1 MGFLINPN
9 INAVITEPITT
20 ASKYKAGWFTIGKTN
35 KPPCGAL
42 NSILKAIENPPEII
56 APIMH
61 EGMTLIGS
69 DAANGIAPSVM
80 KESPII

>member
-1 MGFLINPN
+1 MGR
-9 INAVITEPITT
+9 
-20 ASKYKAGWFTIGKTN
+20 TN
-35 KPPCGAL
+35 KPPWGAL
-42 NSILKAIENPPEII
+42 NSILKAIESPPEII

-69 DAANGIAPSVM
+69 DAANGIAPSVI